1 MQHKGDE
8 KMKVIDITE
17 RLNFAEKPKII
28 IKDTE
33 ITVNNSAT
41 TILKIM
47 PKVSKKSID
56 PGDVLDIIDML
67 VPEEEMKKLDKLC
80 LSFEDFM
87 TFIEAAISL
96 VTGADDAGEA
106 LTRTTT

>member
-1 MQHKGDE
+1 
-8 KMKVIDITE
+8 MKVIDITE
-17 RLNFAEKPKII
+17 KLNFAEKPKII
-28 IKDTE
+28 IRDAE
-33 ITVNNSAT
+33 ITINDTAVT
-41 TILKIM
+41 VLKIM
-47 PKVSKKSID
+47 PKVSKKNID
-56 PGDVLDIIDML
+56 PGDVLDIINML
-67 VPEEEMKKLDKLC
+67 VPEEEMQKLERLN

>member
-1 MQHKGDE
+1 
-8 KMKVIDITE
+8 MKVIDITDK
-17 RLNFAEKPKII
+17 LNFSEKPKII
-28 IKDTE
+28 IRDAE
-33 ITVNNSAT
+33 ITINNSAV

-47 PKVSKKSID
+47 PKVSKKNID
-56 PGDVLDIIDML
+56 PGDVLDIINML
-67 VPEEEMKKLDKLC
+67 VPEEEMQKLERLS

-96 VTGADDAGEA
+96 VTGTGEGEV